1 MGCIW
6 KKKASDVPDSCISIS
21 KINPTQSEDQ
31 WYDMS
36 DASLWCH
43 QEAQLMDGVKTSNNH
58 DHLNIRLMMAKFLI
72 WTKIPL
78 YGWGLQPHV
87 NHLLELE
94 AHMKIIRFLFFHTL
108 ISALLHFWG
117 SNINLKIQLIL
128 FTDSHQ
134 EMVVALSA
142 ILSPN
147 QYKCL
152 SCYCAITVIVNNGS
166 GLMFVR

>member
-1 MGCIW
+1 MSSELLWDKECYSSLGGTRGILILNVTLTERHTAAHQTLKLQLKFTGSIFVHGVHL

-43 QEAQLMDGVKTSNNH
+43 QEAQLMDGMKTSNNH

-78 YGWGLQPHV
+78 YRWGLQPHV

-108 ISALLHFWG
+108 ISALLHFLG
-117 SNINLKIQLIL
+117 
-128 FTDSHQ
+128 F
-134 EMVVALSA
+134 
-142 ILSPN
+142 
-147 QYKCL
+147 
-152 SCYCAITVIVNNGS
+152 
-166 GLMFVR
+166 